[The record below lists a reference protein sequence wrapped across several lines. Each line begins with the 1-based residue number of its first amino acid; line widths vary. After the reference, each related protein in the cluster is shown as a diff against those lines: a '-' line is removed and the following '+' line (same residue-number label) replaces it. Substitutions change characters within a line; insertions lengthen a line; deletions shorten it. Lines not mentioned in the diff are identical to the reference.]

1 MSTESTAA
9 ELITIDL
16 TKGRDVRHLGLGE
29 LIQKEALSRFAG
41 IIGARIRAAWE
52 AMEKPDGDGL
62 LDADGTPLFSD
73 RQHATIVIRGKRGS
87 GKTTFMRNA
96 LALLET
102 DKLDDHLGQGPEK
115 RKDAKLKRESVVRLG
130 VIDPTLIE
138 TKEHPF
144 IIVVNKVK
152 QAVELHRKKHG
163 DGGACGGP
171 SYRDWQSSLQD
182 LAKGIALLDG
192 IGSAQ
197 PLAADAWEDAIYVM
211 QRGLD
216 KAGASKGLEQELNQF
231 LIKSLKFLGK
241 KAFILGLDDID
252 TEFKRGWEVLELLR
266 RYLTSPCLITIMTGD
281 LELYSML
288 VRGQQWDKFS
298 KTMLEYEMK
307 GLDHASPGQE
317 RASQV
322 QEQAQQNL
330 QQFRRMVNHLQDQ
343 YLFKVLPAHSQIG
356 LLPVSRL
363 SIRDQIRVVA
373 RNGDGSEGPE
383 MKLAE
388 FVSRLV
394 VEGFGMGA
402 GAVPI
407 VRELLLSQ
415 PVRSLLQVMG
425 QARFSDDKL
434 SIPHQE
440 LPAIFTYPLMRCG
453 LTPEDLAGINSA
465 GIFPILVRLL
475 TDRQL
480 WEGGHGLYPNHEDED
495 VSLSLLVLNVVL
507 RTAMVAEPALAI
519 GYLIRIALPYE
530 FMAARLSQRLSG
542 SPERLQPFIEY
553 AGLDRRVSVTF
564 TASRIAVAIAA
575 AEGKAQQLGVIQV
588 YNERARGLSDLIE
601 AMYGIKIEKGTL
613 ITTVGV
619 DGCIKEFFDIIK
631 RAYDTAYS
639 TSLFRIIHNN
649 TLRGNYLNT
658 IDSLVRNI
666 KSEAGRWLASLPVC
680 RGLRPSGEQPTYVT
694 VHRLI
699 ALVGRLLELG
709 ASTSAEDIARLLR
722 DEGLIRSYAQPSW
735 VGGESKTTKGSANEG
750 KEEIAE
756 EPDTVDDVNV
766 GGDIANV
773 AGSGIVQA
781 LRTWLSQ
788 PGGGTLP
795 PHIHS
800 RIAARFFY
808 TLAAIDSS
816 IPAREFYLG
825 RLLHRHII
833 AFLNAVL
840 VEELLF
846 LEGRGNAAGTDKASG
861 PATLRNPIKTDQPF
875 ESNLARGAECAYFQ
889 QIFSCPLWFMYLN
902 NGSALLEKAAYLDR
916 KNLPYLNKDQLSEMI
931 AVEYKIPDLHS
942 AIKSKKSSE
951 EAEKYAN
958 VTFDNL
964 YDLYNSVGV
973 QDVKATSSPAQAA
986 DQESPKSTETGKRN
1000 TRGRRKA
1007 GGTSEVTA
1015 TETSSPPTPENE
1027 PADPDNEAS

>member
-152 QAVELHRKKHG
+152 QAVELYRKKHG
-163 DGGACGGP
+163 DGGTCGGP

-192 IGSAQ
+192 VGSAQ

-373 RNGDGSEGPE
+373 RNGDGSSAPATP
-383 MKLAE
+383 LAE
-388 FVSRLV
+388 FVRRLV
-394 VEGFGMGA
+394 VEGFGMGV

-425 QARFSDDKL
+425 QARIEGTKL

-465 GIFPILVRLL
+465 GIFPILARLL

-519 GYLIRIALPYE
+519 GYLIRIALVYE
-530 FMAARLSQRLSG
+530 FLAARLSDRLSG

-553 AGLDRRVSVTF
+553 AGLDRQMSVTF

-575 AEGKAQQLGVIQV
+575 ARNKAQQLGVIQV
-588 YNERARGLSDLIE
+588 YNDSARRTAALIQ
-601 AMYGIKIEKGTL
+601 AMYGNKIERRTKIASVSIGGY
-613 ITTVGV
+613 VG
-619 DGCIKEFFDIIK
+619 EFFNKIK
-631 RAYDTAYS
+631 HKYEESRNYRYHDELKEHT
-639 TSLFRIIHNN
+639 I
-649 TLRGNYLNT
+649 RGNYYNT
-658 IDSLVRNI
+658 IESMVSNI
-666 KSEAGRWLASLPVC
+666 RSDTARWLASLPVC
-680 RGLRPSGEQPTYVT
+680 RGLRPSGVQPTYVT

-735 VGGESKTTKGSANEG
+735 VGGESKQTKGPADEE

-756 EPDTVDDVNV
+756 EPDAVDDVNV
-766 GGDIANV
+766 DGDIAKV

-788 PGGGTLP
+788 TGGGTLP

-808 TLAAIDSS
+808 ALAAIDSN

-846 LEGRGNAAGTDKASG
+846 LEGGGDAAAKDEASG
-861 PATLRNPIKTDQPF
+861 PATLRNPITRDQSF
-875 ESNLARGAECAYFQ
+875 ESNLARGADCAYFQ

-902 NGSALLEKAAYLDR
+902 NGSALLGKATYLDR
-916 KNLPYLNKDQLSEMI
+916 GKLPYLDKDKLSEMI
-931 AVEYKIPDLHS
+931 AVEYQIPDLHA
-942 AIKSKKSSE
+942 AIKRKKSSDD
-951 EAEKYAN
+951 ADKHAS

-973 QDVKATSSPAQAA
+973 QDVKATSSPAQTA
-986 DQESPKSTETGKRN
+986 DQETSTSAETGKGK
-1000 TRGRRKA
+1000 TRGRKA
-1007 GGTSEVTA
+1007 GGASEVTA